1 MRRPVCDSV
10 DALLFD
16 LGNVV
21 IEIDFNRAVA
31 CWAAHARC
39 EESLIRDR
47 FRYDHAYD
55 QHERGKID
63 LNTYF
68 SVLRTNLGVDI
79 SDAHLRDGW
88 NAILIG
94 AMPGISD
101 LLASAAGRF
110 PLYAFSNSNPEHQK
124 CLSDRFVDL
133 LRPFK
138 QIFVSSDI
146 GLRKPEPN
154 AYRHVVDVIGVSAS
168 RILFFDDL
176 IENVEGARACG
187 LQAVHVRT
195 SSDVRDT
202 LSRLLTGSAQSR
214 YSGPHEGANHL
225 DPVTP
230 NSLPGAG

>member
-1 MRRPVCDSV
+1 MPSESV

-21 IEIDFNRAVA
+21 IEIDFNRALA
-31 CWAAHARC
+31 HWAAQAHC

-47 FRYDHAYD
+47 FRHDHAYD

-63 LNTYF
+63 LNAYF
-68 SVLRTNLGVDI
+68 SALRANLGVDI

-101 LLASAAGRF
+101 LLASAAERF
-110 PLYAFSNSNPEHQK
+110 PLFAFTNSNPEHQR
-124 CLSDRFVDL
+124 CLSDRFADL
-133 LRPFK
+133 LRPFR
-138 QIFVSSDI
+138 QVFVSSNI
-146 GLRKPEPN
+146 GLRKPEPK
-154 AYRHVVDVIGVSAS
+154 AYRHVVDSVGVPAH

-187 LQAVHVRT
+187 LQTVHVRT
-195 SSDVRDT
+195 STDVRDA
-202 LSRLLTGSAQSR
+202 LSRLLTQSAPRR
-214 YSGPHEGANHL
+214 YSDPHERANRL
-225 DPVTP
+225 GSITPDSVT
-230 NSLPGAG
+230 GAG

>member
-1 MRRPVCDSV
+1 MVCDGV

-21 IEIDFNRAVA
+21 IEIDFNRALA
-31 CWAAHARC
+31 HWATHARC
-39 EESLIRDR
+39 EASLIRDR
-47 FRYDHAYD
+47 FRHDHAYD
-55 QHERGKID
+55 QYERGRID
-63 LNTYF
+63 FDAYF
-68 SVLRTNLGVDI
+68 SALRARLGVDI

-101 LLASAAGRF
+101 LLAKAAERF
-110 PLYAFSNSNPEHQK
+110 PLYAFTNSNPEHQN
-124 CLSDRFVDL
+124 CLSDRFADL

-146 GLRKPEPN
+146 GLRKPEPD
-154 AYRHVVDVIGVSAS
+154 AYRHVVDVLGVPAS

-195 SSDVRDT
+195 TSDVRDT
-202 LSRLLTGSAQSR
+202 LSRLLTGPAQSR
-214 YSGPHEGANHL
+214 YSGPHERSSRL
-225 DPVTP
+225 DSLAP
-230 NSLPGAG
+230 NSPTGAG

>member
-1 MRRPVCDSV
+1 MVCDSV

-21 IEIDFNRAVA
+21 IEIDFNRALA
-31 CWAAHARC
+31 HWATHGRC
-39 EESLIRDR
+39 DKSVIRDR
-47 FRYDHAYD
+47 FRHDHAYD

-68 SVLRTNLGVDI
+68 SALRTSLGVDI
-79 SDAHLRDGW
+79 SDADLRDGW

-101 LLASAAGRF
+101 LLANAAERF
-110 PLYAFSNSNPEHQK
+110 PLYAFTNSNPEHQR
-124 CLSDRFVDL
+124 CLSDRFAEL

-138 QIFVSSDI
+138 QIFVSSEI
-146 GLRKPEPN
+146 GLRKPEPD
-154 AYRHVVDVIGVSAS
+154 AYRHVVDVIGVPAS

-202 LSRLLTGSAQSR
+202 LSGF
-214 YSGPHEGANHL
+214 
-225 DPVTP
+225 
-230 NSLPGAG
+230 

>member
-1 MRRPVCDSV
+1 MVCEGV

-21 IEIDFNRAVA
+21 IEIDFSRALT

-47 FRYDHAYD
+47 FRHDHAYD

-63 LNTYF
+63 LNAYF
-68 SVLRTNLGVDI
+68 SALRENLGLAI

-101 LLASAAGRF
+101 LLASAAERF
-110 PLYAFSNSNPEHQK
+110 PLYAFTNSNPEHQK
-124 CLSDRFVDL
+124 CLSDRFADL

-146 GLRKPEPN
+146 GLRKPEPD
-154 AYRHVVDVIGVSAS
+154 AYRHVVDVIGVPAA

-202 LSRLLTGSAQSR
+202 LSRLLTGPAQSR
-214 YSGPHEGANHL
+214 YSGPHERASRL
-225 DPVTP
+225 DSVTR
-230 NSLPGAG
+230 NSPAGTG

>member
-1 MRRPVCDSV
+1 MVCDGV

-21 IEIDFNRAVA
+21 IEIDFNRALA
-31 CWAAHARC
+31 HWATHARC
-39 EESLIRDR
+39 EASLIRDR
-47 FRYDHAYD
+47 FRHDHAYD
-55 QHERGKID
+55 QYERGRID
-63 LNTYF
+63 FDAYF
-68 SVLRTNLGVDI
+68 SALRARLGVDI

-101 LLASAAGRF
+101 LLAKAAERF
-110 PLYAFSNSNPEHQK
+110 PLYAFTNSNPEHQK
-124 CLSDRFVDL
+124 CLADRFADL

-146 GLRKPEPN
+146 GLRKPEPD
-154 AYRHVVDVIGVSAS
+154 AYRHVVDVLGVPAS
-168 RILFFDDL
+168 LILFFEDL

-195 SSDVRDT
+195 TSDVRDT
-202 LSRLLTGSAQSR
+202 LSRLLTGPAQSR
-214 YSGPHEGANHL
+214 YSGPHERSSRL
-225 DPVTP
+225 DSLTP
-230 NSLPGAG
+230 NSPPGAG

>member
-1 MRRPVCDSV
+1 MGFDDSV

-31 CWAAHARC
+31 HWATHASC

-47 FRYDHAYD
+47 FRHDHAYD
-55 QHERGKID
+55 QYERGKID
-63 LNTYF
+63 LSSYF
-68 SVLRTNLGVDI
+68 SALRTNLGVDI

-101 LLASAAGRF
+101 LLASAANRF
-110 PLYAFSNSNPEHQK
+110 PLYAFTNSNPEHQD
-124 CLSDRFVDL
+124 CLSYRFADL

-138 QIFVSSDI
+138 QVFVSSKI
-146 GLRKPEPN
+146 GLRKPEPD
-154 AYRHVVDVIGVSAS
+154 AYRHVVDAIGVPAS

-195 SSDVRDT
+195 GADVRDT
-202 LSRLLTGSAQSR
+202 LSRLLTRPAQSR
-214 YSGPHEGANHL
+214 YSGPHERAGRL
-225 DPVTP
+225 DSIAP
-230 NSLPGAG
+230 NSPPGAG